1 MRKRKNKLFLG
12 LGIFFLVFWMRNAYY
27 DYKFRNIDDSLSNSQ
42 EGENIQIK
50 ERINYL
56 EQLAKVNK
64 KIAKIMKNQD
74 KYPKIL
80 LEMLSR
86 NLDMTDYVLEYEE
99 NKGQVFSDTIGTI
112 KKGEYPLLLQY
123 DKRWGYG
130 MYGEEVIAIN
140 GCGPTVVSII
150 IAGLTG
156 RNDITPYDVAS
167 YSYTNGYYQ
176 DGTSWSFFTK
186 GVQYFGITG
195 TELNLSKQN
204 MINELKNGHPIIC
217 SMGKGTFTTTG
228 HIIAIAGIQEDKFII
243 RDPNSKERSNRLWS
257 YEEIATQIKNLWSY
271 QINFND

>member
-1 MRKRKNKLFLG
+1 
-12 LGIFFLVFWMRNAYY
+12 MRNAYY
-27 DYKFRNIDDSLSNSQ
+27 DYKFKNIDDSVSNSQ

-112 KKGEYPLLLQY
+112 KKGEYPLVLQY

-195 TELNLSKQN
+195 TELKLSKQN

-228 HIIAIAGIQEDKFII
+228 HIIAITGIQEDKFII